1 MPVRRATP
9 EETEALFGEGMVFF
23 GRRPAEPTSTVGGV
37 PPEQDGTN
45 PDARQ
50 DAHDRWLEAQTP
62 EQLQRLASSLGG
74 LARSKLGNV
83 QTPSTPA
90 ESHGFAAAG
99 AASTTDADVDPLAD
113 EEQQR
118 GQCLTWVLRLAD
130 AEALLHTESEHDQ
143 TSGQSSPSTGSASEP
158 RRSVPATSPGVRPS
172 KAADNRRLIT
182 QAGSPA
188 LSMPLL
194 ISVLGPMLGIAG
206 WVGEVSWLVWVGV
219 AVCAINLLM
228 DMASG
233 AMKLPILPTVFMLVS
248 AAAST
253 PWWYGLGVGLILWT
267 ALEALG
273 GVYVWLRSR
282 RDTP

>member
-1 MPVRRATP
+1 
-9 EETEALFGEGMVFF
+9 
-23 GRRPAEPTSTVGGV
+23 
-37 PPEQDGTN
+37 
-45 PDARQ
+45 
-50 DAHDRWLEAQTP
+50 
-62 EQLQRLASSLGG
+62 
-74 LARSKLGNV
+74 
-83 QTPSTPA
+83 
-90 ESHGFAAAG
+90 
-99 AASTTDADVDPLAD
+99 
-113 EEQQR
+113 
-118 GQCLTWVLRLAD
+118 
-130 AEALLHTESEHDQ
+130 
-143 TSGQSSPSTGSASEP
+143 
-158 RRSVPATSPGVRPS
+158 
-172 KAADNRRLIT
+172 
-182 QAGSPA
+182 
-188 LSMPLL
+188 MPLL

-273 GVYVWLRSR
+273 GVYVWLRCR